1 MKVTN
6 WDLIKQQLE
15 QILNTAVRL
24 TSLSTIDWN
33 RMTAGGPVFSAKS
46 FVHEHSR
53 YFFLYK
59 EAASVHALVID
70 EPLLTPSEQ
79 QLVELTLEA
88 YRSQEKLQSLSPVSD
103 DERKAGA
110 IRSWIVQELEA
121 GITEGEM
128 PETVASLFPFYT
140 SKIPILLYGDYSD
153 QRKTSYQ
160 ELKKLLES
168 FFEGDVVLLPLL
180 DKEWLILVPESLLL
194 AGSDSGKGDGEEE
207 ALEDT
212 LESICDGLHEMLASE
227 WVGECHLSVS
237 YPIRPSK
244 STLQTVVRL
253 REAITLGQTYHVT
266 EYIHLPW
273 KLHMEKLLHWI
284 PEEEKVEFVERVLKR
299 MDALL
304 DLEMLTTLEQFL
316 ALDCNVSETAKRLFI
331 HRNTLLYRL
340 DKFKQETG
348 LEVRNFRHAVL
359 VYIAL
364 LLYKVTKRN

>member
-1 MKVTN
+1 MTN

-15 QILNTAVRL
+15 VILNTAVRL
-24 TSLSTIDWN
+24 QQMSSVEWN
-33 RMTAGGPVFSAKS
+33 RKAANSPTANSKS
-46 FVHEHSR
+46 FVHEHTR
-53 YFFLYK
+53 YFWLYK
-59 EAASVHALVID
+59 EASYIHAFAVD

-121 GITEGEM
+121 GHTEGEM
-128 PETVASLFPFYT
+128 PETVSSLFPFYT
-140 SKIPILLYGDYSD
+140 TKIPILLYGDYSD
-153 QRKTSYQ
+153 QRKTSYM
-160 ELKKLLES
+160 ELKRLLES

-180 DKEWLILVPESLLL
+180 DKEWLILVPESLLQ
-194 AGSDSGKGDGEEE
+194 AGSDVSKGDGEEE
-207 ALEDT
+207 VLEDS
-212 LESICDGLHEMLASE
+212 LESLCEGLHEMLASE
-227 WVGECHLSVS
+227 WIGECHLSVS

-253 REAITLGQTYHVT
+253 REAITLGQTYHMT
-266 EYIHLPW
+266 DYIHLPW
-273 KLHMEKLLHWI
+273 KLQLEKLLHWI
-284 PEEEKVEFVERVLKR
+284 PEEEKTEFVERVLKR

-304 DLEMLTTLEQFL
+304 DVEMLTTLEQFL

-348 LEVRNFRHAVL
+348 LEVRNFRQAVL
-359 VYIAL
+359 VHIAL
-364 LLYKVTKRN
+364 LLYKVTKRK

>member
-1 MKVTN
+1 MTN

-15 QILNTAVRL
+15 RILKTTVKQQAVPA
-24 TSLSTIDWN
+24 SDWK
-33 RMTAGGPVFSAKS
+33 RMVAEDHGADARSV
-46 FVHEHSR
+46 VHEQHR

-59 EAASVHALVID
+59 EPTVVQALEVREEALSAA
-70 EPLLTPSEQ
+70 ER

-88 YRSQEKLQSLSPVSD
+88 YRSQDKLQSLSPNSD

-121 GITEGEM
+121 GVTEREM

-140 SKIPILLYGDYSD
+140 PKIPILLYGGYSD

-180 DKEWLILVPESLLL
+180 EKEWLILVPESLLT
-194 AGSDSGKGDGEEE
+194 AGASDNGKDDGEEE
-207 ALEDT
+207 ALEET
-212 LESICDGLHEMLASE
+212 LGSICDGLHEMLASE
-227 WVGECHLSVS
+227 WLGECHLSVS

-244 STLQTVVRL
+244 TMLQTVVRL
-253 REAITLGQTYHVT
+253 REAITLGQTYHMA

-284 PEEEKVEFVERVLKR
+284 PEEEKSEFVERILKR

-359 VYIAL
+359 VYVAL
-364 LLYKVTKRN
+364 LLYKVTKSK